1 MRWKLRQP
9 GSGTVGS
16 CDADKVKTD
25 YCKRVTDNKGGQWLS
40 VMTGGG
46 VAWLMAVSDREM
58 S

>member
-16 CDADKVKTD
+16 CDADKVKTG
-25 YCKRVTDNKGGQWLS
+25 YRKRVTDNKGGQWLS

-46 VAWLMAVSDREM
+46 VA
-58 S
+58 